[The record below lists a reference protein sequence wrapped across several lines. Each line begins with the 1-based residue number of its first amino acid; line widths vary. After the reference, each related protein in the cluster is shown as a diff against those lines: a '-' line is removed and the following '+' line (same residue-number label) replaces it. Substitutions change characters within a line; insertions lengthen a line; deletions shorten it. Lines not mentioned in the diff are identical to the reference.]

1 MGYCKIGE
9 ELIVDILD
17 FGMGGEGIAKID
29 NYPIFIQGAIKGEQ
43 VKIKLS
49 YVKKDY
55 AFGDI
60 VEVIKSSDFRV
71 KPKCPYYGKCGGCDM
86 QHIAYP
92 EQLEI
97 KRLNIQRTLKK
108 NAGID
113 MDVPAPISVNEW
125 EYRNKLALPFGK
137 RGDRV
142 VLGFYE
148 KQTHKVVSMKFCPL
162 HKNWAADVIRVFSE
176 WANENKISVYDE
188 ITKKGFLRHL
198 VVRFIDTPDVILVGA
213 GDKIPFL
220 DLLVAKIK
228 EVFSTFSLYFSPNK
242 KTGNVI
248 LGDTEQLVYGEE
260 TSHNIDGIDVKINP
274 FSFLQ
279 VNLDAMSILYNKV
292 AEELSNFDG
301 DIVELYSG
309 IGILTANLAKRMP
322 KSKFVAV
329 EIVLEA
335 VQDARALMESLDVS
349 NRVRCICDDA
359 GKFMDELIDDN
370 NKKALLIDPPRK
382 GIDEKVVF
390 KAKEVKFDKI
400 VYISCNPAT
409 LSRDIKM
416 LSDSYEIAYIQPFDM
431 FPQTT
436 HVETVVVLNRK

>member
-9 ELIVDILD
+9 EHIVDILD

-29 NYPIFIQGAIKGEQ
+29 NYPIFIQGAIKGEK

-60 VEVIKSSDFRV
+60 VEVIQSSDFRV

-113 MDVPAPISVNEW
+113 IDVPAPISVNEW

-162 HKNWAADVIRVFSE
+162 HKSWAADIIRIFSE
-176 WANENKISVYDE
+176 WANDNNISVYDE

-198 VVRFIDTPDVILVGA
+198 VVRFIDTPNIILVGA

-260 TSHNIDGIDVKINP
+260 TSHNIDGIDVKINS

-279 VNLDAMSILYNKV
+279 VNLDVMSILYNKV

-309 IGILTANLAKRMP
+309 TISTALNLDFGIRFAK
-322 KSKFVAV
+322 FAV
-329 EIVLEA
+329 
-335 VQDARALMESLDVS
+335 
-349 NRVRCICDDA
+349 
-359 GKFMDELIDDN
+359 
-370 NKKALLIDPPRK
+370 
-382 GIDEKVVF
+382 
-390 KAKEVKFDKI
+390 KI
-400 VYISCNPAT
+400 PIP
-409 LSRDIKM
+409 
-416 LSDSYEIAYIQPFDM
+416 E
-431 FPQTT
+431 
-436 HVETVVVLNRK
+436 

>member
-29 NYPIFIQGAIKGEQ
+29 NYPIFIQGAIKGER

-60 VEVIKSSDFRV
+60 IEIIKSSDFRV
-71 KPKCPYYGKCGGCDM
+71 KPRCPYYGKCGGCDM
-86 QHIAYP
+86 QHIAYL

-108 NAGID
+108 NAGIGI
-113 MDVPAPISVNEW
+113 DVPTPISVNEW

-148 KQTHKVVSMKFCPL
+148 KQTHKVVPMKFCPL
-162 HKNWAADVIRVFSE
+162 HKSWASDVIRIFSE
-176 WANENKISVYDE
+176 WANENNISVYDE

-198 VVRFIDTPDVILVGA
+198 VVRFIDTPDIILVGG

-220 DLLVAKIK
+220 DALIAKIK
-228 EVFSTFSLYFSPNK
+228 EVFPTFNLYFSPNK
-242 KTGNVI
+242 KIGNVI
-248 LGDTEQLVYGEE
+248 LGDTEQLVYGDESIHHIGE
-260 TSHNIDGIDVKINP
+260 IDVKINP

-279 VNLDAMSILYNKV
+279 VNLDVMSILYNKV
-292 AEELSNFDG
+292 AEELLDFDG

-309 IGILTANLAKRMP
+309 IGVLTANLAKRMP
-322 KSKFVAV
+322 KAKFSAV
-329 EIVLEA
+329 EIVPEA
-335 VQDARALMESLDVS
+335 VQDARALMESLDMS
-349 NRVRCICDDA
+349 NRVHCICEDA
-359 GKFMDELIDDN
+359 GKFMDDLIDDG

-382 GIDEKVVF
+382 GIDEKVVL
-390 KAKEVKFDKI
+390 KAKEVEFDKI
-400 VYISCNPAT
+400 IYISCNPAT

-416 LSDSYEIAYIQPFDM
+416 LSDSYEIEYIQPFDM

-436 HVETVVVLNRK
+436 HVETVVVLSRK